1 MCGRPWLKF
10 GVPSR
15 STFDASTGKMAVRF
29 GQTDTFN
36 PFAASSALHAF
47 GGIANGVKVGYASD
61 GLRLF
66 LMGIQGGA
74 KFRAASM
81 PVNGTGV
88 PSRLNNL
95 AVDANREFG
104 QGRYAAL
111 LLGGSFQRGSA
122 SCRDCPVVHFEPC
135 RAGNPGVGVYGR
147 LDRGPLAVKAE
158 PARTPDVWPGTFNPG
173 IPQFA
178 TCKVRAFDL
187 GARCRL
193 ERGAVT
199 LDFSAT
205 RRRVPTG
212 CLGTDRASRCLAP
225 HDRPGPKLFAE
236 HVRTASYVPLNFIS
250 GGSIIDGD
258 AVDNTLA
265 HSDRDARSDVLP
277 AWRVCRISAN
287 FPVRRRSLALNA

>member
-1 MCGRPWLKF
+1 
-10 GVPSR
+10 
-15 STFDASTGKMAVRF
+15 MAVRF

-47 GGIANGVKVGYASD
+47 GGIANGVKAGYASD

-178 TCKVRAFDL
+178 TCKVPVGARSRHAGFLGHQAAGPDGVPWDRQGQQVL
-187 GARCRL
+187 GA
-193 ERGAVT
+193 
-199 LDFSAT
+199 
-205 RRRVPTG
+205 
-212 CLGTDRASRCLAP
+212 
-225 HDRPGPKLFAE
+225 
-236 HVRTASYVPLNFIS
+236 
-250 GGSIIDGD
+250 
-258 AVDNTLA
+258 
-265 HSDRDARSDVLP
+265 ARSARP
-277 AWRVCRISAN
+277 QTVCRACADRQLCAAELHQ
-287 FPVRRRSLALNA
+287 RRQHH